1 MKKKK
6 ENLTGYLFIL
16 PAIILFLFFVLIPV
30 IAMVCLGFTKY
41 NLFSA
46 PQWTGFSNFAKIFTD
61 GRLWTVT
68 KNTIFLAFFSVI
80 LNIVVGLF
88 LALLIANK
96 RSPVFNY
103 LVRLF
108 YFFPLIVAPVYIAV
122 IWSNILSADGGL
134 LNYYIQKIGFEA
146 VGWLTDRKVALKTII
161 GIEVWRL
168 TGFAML
174 TFIAGIKNISKDY
187 FEAASLDGAGVVQTA
202 FYITIPQLTPTI
214 LLNLIMYVITELK
227 TFDIPMLMTKGEPMD
242 GTRTIA
248 MYIYETAF
256 QKQDMGY
263 ACTISLFFVVGI
275 MILTCVQFITSNRW
289 VHYD

>member
-1 MKKKK
+1 MPTKKPCIQ
-6 ENLTGYLFIL
+6 LFGK
-16 PAIILFLFFVLIPV
+16 AVLFLSHDCGTGVYCCNLV
-30 IAMVCLGFTKY
+30 KYSGSGWWIAK
-41 NLFSA
+41 
-46 PQWTGFSNFAKIFTD
+46 
-61 GRLWTVT
+61 
-68 KNTIFLAFFSVI
+68 
-80 LNIVVGLF
+80 
-88 LALLIANK
+88 LLY
-96 RSPVFNY
+96 S
-103 LVRLF
+103 
-108 YFFPLIVAPVYIAV
+108 
-122 IWSNILSADGGL
+122 
-134 LNYYIQKIGFEA
+134 KIGFDA
-146 VGWLTDRKVALKTII
+146 VGWLTDRRVALKTIV

-202 FYITIPQLTPTI
+202 YYITIPQLTPTI

-263 ACTISLFFVVGI
+263 ACAISLFFVIGI

>member
-108 YFFPLIVAPVYIAV
+108 YFSHSSLHRYILR
-122 IWSNILSADGGL
+122 LSG
-134 LNYYIQKIGFEA
+134 Q
-146 VGWLTDRKVALKTII
+146 
-161 GIEVWRL
+161 
-168 TGFAML
+168 
-174 TFIAGIKNISKDY
+174 ISCLQMVDC
-187 FEAASLDGAGVVQTA
+187 L
-202 FYITIPQLTPTI
+202 ITIFKKSG
-214 LLNLIMYVITELK
+214 LK
-227 TFDIPMLMTKGEPMD
+227 L
-242 GTRTIA
+242 
-248 MYIYETAF
+248 
-256 QKQDMGY
+256 
-263 ACTISLFFVVGI
+263 
-275 MILTCVQFITSNRW
+275 
-289 VHYD
+289 

>member
-1 MKKKK
+1 MPTKKPCIQ
-6 ENLTGYLFIL
+6 LFGK
-16 PAIILFLFFVLIPV
+16 AVLFLSHDCGTGVYCCNLV
-30 IAMVCLGFTKY
+30 KYSGSGWWIAK
-41 NLFSA
+41 
-46 PQWTGFSNFAKIFTD
+46 
-61 GRLWTVT
+61 
-68 KNTIFLAFFSVI
+68 
-80 LNIVVGLF
+80 
-88 LALLIANK
+88 LLY
-96 RSPVFNY
+96 S
-103 LVRLF
+103 
-108 YFFPLIVAPVYIAV
+108 
-122 IWSNILSADGGL
+122 
-134 LNYYIQKIGFEA
+134 KIGFDA
-146 VGWLTDRKVALKTII
+146 VGWLTDRRVALKTIV

-202 FYITIPQLTPTI
+202 YYITIPQLTPTI

-263 ACTISLFFVVGI
+263 ACAISLF
-275 MILTCVQFITSNRW
+275 L
-289 VHYD
+289 

>member
-202 FYITIPQLTPTI
+202 CYITIPQLTPTI

-263 ACTISLFFVVGI
+263 ACAISLFFVVGI

>member
-202 FYITIPQLTPTI
+202 SYITIPQLTPTI

-263 ACTISLFFVVGI
+263 ACAISLFFVVGI

>member
-1 MKKKK
+1 MKEEIYEEEKRKSDRV
-6 ENLTGYLFIL
+6 FIYTSCNH
-16 PAIILFLFFVLIPV
+16 IV
-30 IAMVCLGFTKY
+30 
-41 NLFSA
+41 
-46 PQWTGFSNFAKIFTD
+46 
-61 GRLWTVT
+61 
-68 KNTIFLAFFSVI
+68 SVFCFDPCHSI

-263 ACTISLFFVVGI
+263 ACAISLFFVVGI

>member
-187 FEAASLDGAGVVQTA
+187 FEAASLDGAGVVQIA

-263 ACTISLFFVVGI
+263 ACAISLFFVVGI